1 MKLNVKTVLVAV
13 TVGVI
18 AYGQALAQ
26 DTAVGLKELDANRG
40 CNAKD
45 IFEKAGATGTADGLF
60 NYGYYLLRTRQ
71 PDQAKA
77 AFEKGYAVDP
87 KNQLNKVGLGAA
99 ALAKGDRAGA
109 KLAIDEAIKNSKGK
123 DVNVLFRAGEAYSGY
138 VAIDSL
144 KATYKATD
152 PAEAIRLL
160 DMAVALMLKNKQ
172 EIADVYMAKGDAFFT
187 KGESGAAVS
196 AYEDAVRVNPNYAKA
211 IAKIGKIYWGG
222 KNLPLA
228 QENFKKAIELDP
240 DYAPAVHEYAELQFY
255 VRQYKNAAKTYNL
268 YLDGLKGCVDEE
280 NILRSAQF
288 DFIAE
293 DNARVLE
300 KITKLSKSTNPI
312 LMRMEG
318 WSSYKQNQ
326 YDRAI
331 EKINGF
337 LAKAPEKAMINDYR
351 YLGNSTL
358 RVANPDT
365 AKAVSYLEKAAEM
378 DTVDNGYKEIAAF
391 YQSAKKYKQARDF
404 WIKAIKRDPKYPST
418 DLYQY
423 AQAQYQYANSIAVV
437 GTGADSAAL
446 RADRR
451 NNFLTAD
458 SLFVKYIERKA
469 DFLPVYNSRAR
480 ANYYAYS
487 REEALENGKCIP
499 HMEKYIQLAEAEPEG
514 KVKNKTNLGFCYQ
527 FLAIHAMIK
536 LKDEVKGKELFTKLY
551 AIDSTNAAA
560 KNYFFPPVAPAPAV
574 PPTPAKAGATKQAAP
589 PAKKPTVKKK

>member
-1 MKLNVKTVLVAV
+1 MKLKMKSLLVAM
-13 TVGVI
+13 TAGVMI
-18 AYGQALAQ
+18 CGRVLAQ
-26 DTAVGLKELDANRG
+26 DVAVGMKELDANRA

-45 IFEKAGATGTADGLF
+45 IFEKAGANGTADGLF

-71 PDQAKA
+71 TDLAKA
-77 AFEKGYAVDP
+77 AFEKGFTLDP
-87 KNQLNKVGLGAA
+87 KNQLNKVGLGAV

-109 KLAIDEAIKNSKGK
+109 KMAMDEAVKNSKGK

-144 KATYKATD
+144 KSIYKATD

-160 DMAVALMLKNKQ
+160 DMAVAIMLKNKQ
-172 EIADVYMAKGDAFFT
+172 ENPDVYMAKGDAFFT

-196 AYEDAVRVNPNYAKA
+196 AYEDAVRVNPNNAKA
-211 IAKIGKIYWGG
+211 LAKIGKIYWGG
-222 KNLPLA
+222 KNFALA
-228 QENFKKAIELDP
+228 QEHFKKAIELDP

-255 VRQYKNAAKTYNL
+255 VRQYKNAAKSYNT

-293 DNARVLE
+293 DNAKVLE

-326 YDRAI
+326 YDRAV
-331 EKINGF
+331 EKLNEF
-337 LAKAPEKAMINDYR
+337 LKKVPEKAMLNDYK
-351 YLGNSTL
+351 YLGNSMIRAT
-358 RVANPDT
+358 NPDT
-365 AKAVSYLEKAAEM
+365 TKAVMFLEKSAEM

-391 YQSAKKYKQARDF
+391 YQGAKKYKQARDF
-404 WIKAIKRDPKYPST
+404 WVKAIKREPKYTST

-423 AQAQYQYANSIAVV
+423 CQAQYQYANSVV
-437 GTGADSAAL
+437 VAGTGADSAAL
-446 RADRR
+446 RLERR
-451 NNFLTAD
+451 TNFLLAD
-458 SLFVKYIERKA
+458 SLFAKYIERKA

-487 REEALENGKCIP
+487 REEALENGKCVP
-499 HMEKYIQLAEAEPEG
+499 HMEKYIQMAEAEPDG
-514 KVKNKTNLGFCYQ
+514 KVKNKINLGFCYQ
-527 FLAIHAMIK
+527 FLATYNLIK
-536 LKDEVKGKELFTKLY
+536 LKDEVKGKELFMKLLE
-551 AIDSTNAAA
+551 IDSTNAAA
-560 KNYFFPPVAPAPAV
+560 KNYLNPPVAPAPVV
-574 PPTPAKAGATKQAAP
+574 PVKVAPTAKVIT
-589 PAKKPTVKKK
+589 PAKKPSGKKK

>member
-1 MKLNVKTVLVAV
+1 MKLKMKSLLVAV
-13 TVGVI
+13 TAGVI
-18 AYGQALAQ
+18 TCGQALAQ
-26 DTAVGLKELDANRG
+26 DIAVGLKELDANRG

-45 IFEKAGATGTADGLF
+45 IFEKAGASGTADGLF

-71 PDQAKA
+71 PDLAKA
-77 AFEKGYAVDP
+77 AFEKGFAVDP
-87 KNQLNKVGLGAA
+87 KNQLNKVGLGAV

-109 KLAIDEAIKNSKGK
+109 KLAMDEAVKNSKGK

-144 KATYKATD
+144 KSTYKATD
-152 PAEAIRLL
+152 PAEAIKLL
-160 DMAVALMLKNKQ
+160 DMAVALMIKNKQ

-196 AYEDAVRVNPNYAKA
+196 AYEDAVRVNPNNAKA

-255 VRQYKNAAKTYNL
+255 VRQYKNAAKTYNT

-280 NILRSAQF
+280 NVLRSAQF

-293 DNARVLE
+293 DNAKVLE

-337 LAKAPEKAMINDYR
+337 LAKAPEKAMMNDYK
-351 YLGNSTL
+351 YLGNSVL
-358 RVANPDT
+358 RGTNPDT
-365 AKAVSYLEKAAEM
+365 AKAVSYLEKAAAM
-378 DTVDNGYKEIAAF
+378 DTVDNGYKEIASF
-391 YQSAKKYKQARDF
+391 YQTAKKYRQARDF
-404 WIKAIKRDPKYPST
+404 WIKAIKREPKYAST

-423 AQAQYQYANSIAVV
+423 AQAQYQYANSIMVT

-446 RADRR
+446 RAERR

-499 HMEKYIQLAEAEPEG
+499 HMEKYIQMAEAEADG
-514 KVKNKTNLGFCYQ
+514 KVKNRVNIGFCYQ
-527 FLAIHAMIK
+527 FLATHALLK
-536 LKDEVKGKELFTKLY
+536 QKDEAKAKDLFTKLL
-551 AIDSTNAAA
+551 AIDSTNTAA
-560 KNYFFPPVAPAPAV
+560 KNYFNPPVAPVAPA
-574 PPTPAKAGATKQAAP
+574 TPAKAGATPKQAAP